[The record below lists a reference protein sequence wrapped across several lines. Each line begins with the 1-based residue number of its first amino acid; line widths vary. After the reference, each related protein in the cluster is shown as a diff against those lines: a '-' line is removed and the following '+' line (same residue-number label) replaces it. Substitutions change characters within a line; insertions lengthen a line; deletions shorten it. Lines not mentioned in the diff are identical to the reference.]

1 MNRPRRPLLIL
12 PGSAPLLA
20 GALLACV
27 MSAPERPPQ
36 WPPPAWARRPP
47 AGCAV
52 GFSGPTLDPGDAIR
66 QARRAALEGLAAA
79 WLGVRVVSELHLH
92 GRGSDEWSLQE
103 TRGILQRSRIVAL
116 SVGPDGAGYAGRPL
130 REVFALACPADLPV
144 PVAAPA
150 GQPTWLLEV
159 PNAAGR
165 SCVHGVGGPTRRP
178 GGQDAAALRDGRR
191 ALAKA
196 IEIRIRQRSFDNLRG
211 PLRVVS
217 DSQAS
222 TRALEVSSRVDEL
235 EARWTD
241 ERGRGPLRTAGV
253 VYGLVCTEA

>member
-1 MNRPRRPLLIL
+1 
-12 PGSAPLLA
+12 
-20 GALLACV
+20 
-27 MSAPERPPQ
+27 
-36 WPPPAWARRPP
+36 
-47 AGCAV
+47 
-52 GFSGPTLDPGDAIR
+52 
-66 QARRAALEGLAAA
+66 
-79 WLGVRVVSELHLH
+79 
-92 GRGSDEWSLQE
+92 
-103 TRGILQRSRIVAL
+103 
-116 SVGPDGAGYAGRPL
+116 
-130 REVFALACPADLPV
+130 
-144 PVAAPA
+144 VAAPA
-150 GQPTWLLEV
+150 GQPAWLLEV

-165 SCVHGVGGPTRRP
+165 LCVHGVGGPTRRP

-241 ERGRGPLRTAGV
+241 ELGRGPLRTAGV